1 MKQLK
6 INPEFEKL
14 CRRLSTDEF
23 DRLEKN
29 IIENGCLDPIQLWN
43 GFIVDGHNRNFI
55 CNKHNIEFR
64 TVSLAFDSEDDVM
77 LHIINNQ
84 LGRRNLSDLDKA
96 ALLAR
101 KEPILRSQAKERMK
115 IRKGNQAGAS
125 QVNLPDLEKGQVRDQ
140 LAKELGVSKMTY
152 SNLKTINKEGTEDL
166 KQAVRDR
173 KIAAY
178 KAVKIAKL
186 PKEEQPEQVKS
197 MIEQKEKR
205 KEKKP
210 DEEKPKKVI
219 LTKEELNNIPET
231 AWQCV
236 GAAKVQIE
244 KIQKGDKSAIK
255 EINNFIT
262 WLENFKETLQ

>member
-96 ALLAR
+96 ALLAS
-101 KEPILRSQAKERMK
+101 KEPILKIKAKN
-115 IRKGNQAGAS
+115 NQRTSTGGS
-125 QVNLPDLEKGQVRDQ
+125 NPQLLVNLPKAEKINVRKDMAQ
-140 LAKELGVSKMTY
+140 ELGVSDKTY
-152 SNLKTINKEGTEDL
+152 GELKTINEKGTYIEG
-166 KQAVRDR
+166 
-173 KIAAY
+173 Y
-178 KAVKIAKL
+178 
-186 PKEEQPEQVKS
+186 
-197 MIEQKEKR
+197 
-205 KEKKP
+205 
-210 DEEKPKKVI
+210 
-219 LTKEELNNIPET
+219 
-231 AWQCV
+231 
-236 GAAKVQIE
+236 
-244 KIQKGDKSAIK
+244 
-255 EINNFIT
+255 
-262 WLENFKETLQ
+262 

>member
-101 KEPILRSQAKERMK
+101 KEPILKIKAKE
-115 IRKGNQAGAS
+115 NQLSGLK
-125 QVNLPDLEKGQVRDQ
+125 QNQNTVLVNLPKREKINVRKDMAQ
-140 LAKELGVSKMTY
+140 ELGVSGKTY
-152 SNLKTINKEGTEDL
+152 GELKTINEKGTGEIMETEKLLVDTNRLADL
-166 KQAVRDR
+166 CSISRR
-173 KIAAY
+173 T
-178 KAVKIAKL
+178 L
-186 PKEEQPEQVKS
+186 
-197 MIEQKEKR
+197 EKR
-205 KEKKP
+205 RYQIAGKIKIGRVWRYNLA
-210 DEEKPKKVI
+210 VI
-219 LTKEELNNIPET
+219 RERI
-231 AWQCV
+231 AQ
-236 GAAKVQIE
+236 G
-244 KIQKGDKSAIK
+244 KSIFV
-255 EINNFIT
+255 EV
-262 WLENFKETLQ
+262 

>member
-1 MKQLK
+1 MQKLK

-96 ALLAR
+96 ALLER
-101 KEPILRSQAKERMK
+101 KRPILEIKAKE
-115 IRKGNQAGAS
+115 NQLSGLK
-125 QVNLPDLEKGQVRDQ
+125 QNQNTVVVNLPQRVNYESGKVRNQ
-140 LAKELGVSKMTY
+140 LAKELGVSGKTY
-152 SNLKTINKEGTEDL
+152 GELKTINEEGAEDL
-166 KQAVRDR
+166 KQAVRD
-173 KIAAY
+173 I
-178 KAVKIAKL
+178 
-186 PKEEQPEQVKS
+186 PGHH
-197 MIEQKEKR
+197 KR
-205 KEKKP
+205 RHG
-210 DEEKPKKVI
+210 
-219 LTKEELNNIPET
+219 N
-231 AWQCV
+231 
-236 GAAKVQIE
+236 
-244 KIQKGDKSAIK
+244 
-255 EINNFIT
+255 
-262 WLENFKETLQ
+262 